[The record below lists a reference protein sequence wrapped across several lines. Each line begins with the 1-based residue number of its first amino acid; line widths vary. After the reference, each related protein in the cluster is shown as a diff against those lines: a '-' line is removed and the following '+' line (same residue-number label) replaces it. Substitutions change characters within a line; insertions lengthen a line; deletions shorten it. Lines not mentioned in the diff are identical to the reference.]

1 MKRRKRT
8 KKIHVGSVEIGG
20 GAPISVQSMT
30 NTDTRDVKATVS
42 QIRRLEKAGCD
53 IVRIAVP
60 DEKAAEALHKIVQQ
74 AHIPVIADIHFN
86 YRLAL
91 QSIEAGVHGI
101 RINPGN
107 IGNKRR
113 IAAVVKKA
121 DERNISIRIG
131 VNSGSLEKDILKKYD
146 HPTAE
151 ALVESALRNI
161 NLIENLSFNQIKVS
175 IKSSD
180 VQTTVDAYRLVSKK
194 TRYPLHIGITEAG
207 TAFSGS
213 IRSAVGM
220 GILLEEGIGDTVRVS
235 LSADPV
241 EEVRVGF
248 EILKCLGLRRRGPEL
263 ISCPTCGRQ
272 QIDVVSIA
280 KEIEEKLVGF
290 ELPIKVAVMG
300 CEVNGPGEAREADI
314 GMAGS
319 KKMGIIF
326 KKGKIVKKCPKK
338 NLLKE
343 FLKEI
348 YSFEEKDSKYRV
360 GSRE

>member
-1 MKRRKRT
+1 
-8 KKIHVGSVEIGG
+8 
-20 GAPISVQSMT
+20 MT

-53 IVRIAVP
+53 IVRVAVP

-131 VNSGSLEKDILKKYD
+131 VNSGSLEKDILKKYS

-194 TRYPLHIGITEAG
+194 IRYPLHIGITEAG

-213 IRSAVGM
+213 IRSAIGM

-326 KKGKIVKKCPKK
+326 KKGKIIKKYPKK

-348 YSFEEKDSKYRV
+348 YSFEEV
-360 GSRE
+360 GSR